1 MKYSSMIQ
9 QNHVDEELIVHVQ
22 DGSKAENFENA
33 KGVAGEKIP
42 TFFNKV
48 GTQF

>member
-1 MKYSSMIQ
+1 MILK
-9 QNHVDEELIVHVQ
+9 NHVDQELIVHVQ

-33 KGVAGEKIP
+33 KGVAWEKIP
-42 TFFNKV
+42 TFFNKI